1 MPPEQIDPALSIFAT
16 GTILLSIVAC
26 ANVIHMRRKGSVLPY
41 EPHRPVPWGSIG
53 CILAVVYLLITAMS
67 ALGGAGDGKAE
78 PHTVPELLIAI
89 LGQLVIVAGFLLPI
103 ALLTKATLYD
113 LGLPTKGRQWVRDM
127 CVGGA
132 ACLAALAPVLLL
144 QQVLMQLLFPS
155 HTSSGHP
162 LIKML
167 TEAPPTPGVFFLSAV
182 FAVVVAPICEE
193 ITFRLLLQGWLERW
207 EDEQLGWRR
216 ITTNE
221 PLIQLTPVSDT
232 DGAVAID
239 QPVHVD
245 TSPIVA
251 EELSIETDP
260 PQRGVMGLPYGWFP
274 IMVSATA
281 FGLAHFGYGPEPIP
295 LFLLALVLGF
305 LYQRTH
311 RIIPCIVTH
320 ALFNLFSMIILWR
333 MLYYHG

>member
-16 GTILLSIVAC
+16 GTILLSVVAC

-41 EPHRPVPWGSIG
+41 EPHPLVPWGPVG
-53 CILAVVYLLITAMS
+53 CILAMTFLLMTALSAIGGQGDGQADPHTASGLLFAILVELIT
-67 ALGGAGDGKAE
+67 
-78 PHTVPELLIAI
+78 
-89 LGQLVIVAGFLLPI
+89 VAAFVLPI
-103 ALLTKATLYD
+103 ALFTKATPRD
-113 LGLPTKGRQWVRDM
+113 LGLPANGRQLVRDV
-127 CVGGA
+127 CIGAA
-132 ACLAALAPVLLL
+132 ACLAALAPVILL
-144 QQVLMQLLFPS
+144 QVGLMHLLFRD
-155 HTSSGHP
+155 HNSGHP

-167 TEAPPTPGVFFLSAV
+167 TEAPPTPEVFFLSAV

-216 ITTNE
+216 KVICE
-221 PLIQLTPVSDT
+221 PPIRLTPVSDSVGT
-232 DGAVAID
+232 VALD

-245 TSPIVA
+245 TPTVVA
-251 EELSIETDP
+251 DELSIESDP
-260 PQRGVMGLPYGWFP
+260 PQRGVMGLPYGWIP

>member
-1 MPPEQIDPALSIFAT
+1 
-16 GTILLSIVAC
+16 
-26 ANVIHMRRKGSVLPY
+26 
-41 EPHRPVPWGSIG
+41 
-53 CILAVVYLLITAMS
+53 MS
-67 ALGGAGDGKAE
+67 ALGGDGDGKAE
-78 PHTVPELLIAI
+78 PHTVSTLIASIFLQLLI
-89 LGQLVIVAGFLLPI
+89 VAAFLIPI
-103 ALLTKATLYD
+103 AALTKATLRD
-113 LGLPTKGRQWVRDM
+113 LGLPTTGIQWVRDV
-127 CVGGA
+127 CIGAA

-144 QQVLMQLLFPS
+144 QEALMHLLFPNQ
-155 HTSSGHP
+155 TSSGHP

-167 TEAPPTPGVFFLSAV
+167 TEKPPAPSVFFASAV
-182 FAVVVAPICEE
+182 FAVVVAPVCEE

-216 ITTNE
+216 KVTSE
-221 PLIQLTPVSDT
+221 PPILLTPISDSVGT
-232 DGAVAID
+232 VAVD
-239 QPVHVD
+239 QPIHVD
-245 TSPIVA
+245 TPTVVA
-251 EELSIETDP
+251 DELSIESDP

-320 ALFNLFSMIILWR
+320 SLFNLFSMIILWR
-333 MLYYHG
+333 MLYYHR